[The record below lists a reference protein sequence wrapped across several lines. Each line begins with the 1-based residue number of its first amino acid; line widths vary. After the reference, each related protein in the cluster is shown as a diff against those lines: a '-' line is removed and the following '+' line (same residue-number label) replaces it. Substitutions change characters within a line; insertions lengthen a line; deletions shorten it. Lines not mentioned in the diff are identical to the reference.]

1 MDIRQLT
8 HFMGVATHGGFSKAS
23 RMMHISQPALTRS
36 VQMLED
42 RLQVELFERS
52 YQGIELTENGHILL
66 RYASLILNS
75 LEAAQSELA
84 AVKTGAYAEVHI
96 GLANLFTNMLVD
108 TAVTELVR
116 ENEHVTVDVRVG
128 LYEDLADLLLE
139 GSLDIIV
146 STNAETESAQDVVFE
161 PLCEISAVLVT
172 GSQHPLANEKNISLP
187 RLKEQAWVTLN
198 QPHMEVFL
206 ASFFAQEGLTA
217 PKRKVKVT
225 SLEMIRSLV
234 RKHLFVGFLP
244 IHWVAEDVERGNLS
258 ILEVPGMPVR
268 RNAGIVTRKTP
279 ILNPAVKMLM
289 DQLREAAVDLPPPSS
304 MAL

>member
-42 RLQVELFERS
+42 RLQVDLFERS
-52 YQGIELTENGHILL
+52 YQGIELTENGHILF

-84 AVKTGAYAEVHI
+84 AVKSGTFAEVHI

-108 TAVTELVR
+108 TAVTELVK

-128 LYEDLADLLLE
+128 LYEDLAELLLE
-139 GSLDIIV
+139 GALDLIV
-146 STNAETESAQDVVFE
+146 STNAETENAQNVTFE
-161 PLCEISAVLVT
+161 PLCEISSVLVV
-172 GSQHPLANEKNISLP
+172 GEQHPLAKKRNISMSQ
-187 RLKEQAWVTLN
+187 LKEQAWATLN

-217 PKRKVKVT
+217 PKRRVKAT
-225 SLEMIRSLV
+225 SLEMLRSLV
-234 RKHLFVGFLP
+234 RKQYFIAFLP
-244 IHWVAEDVERGNLS
+244 SHWVAEDVKQGRLA
-258 ILEVPGMPVR
+258 ILDVPGMPIR
-268 RNAGIVTRKTP
+268 RTSGMVTRQTP
-279 ILNPAVKMLM
+279 VINPAVGMLM
-289 DQLREAAVDLPPPSS
+289 DQLRRAASDLPQPG
-304 MAL
+304 